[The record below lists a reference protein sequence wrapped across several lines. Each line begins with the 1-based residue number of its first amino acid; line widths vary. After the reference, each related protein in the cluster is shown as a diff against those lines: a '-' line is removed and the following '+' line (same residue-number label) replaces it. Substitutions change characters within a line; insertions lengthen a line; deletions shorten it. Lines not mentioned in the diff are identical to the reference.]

1 MLLIAPILQPH
12 HLFVFREL
20 LNGFYRM
27 SPAIFA
33 SAQEAIALNR
43 RGQYQTV
50 TSSGLQAIQCGDNT
64 LIVFFPNNKEDKMDN
79 FFSKD
84 VHIDQNLRS

>member
-1 MLLIAPILQPH
+1 LGVLLIALILTLSPS
-12 HLFVFREL
+12 VFREL

-33 SAQEAIALNR
+33 SAQGAIALNR

-64 LIVFFPNNKEDKMDN
+64 LFALPRNNKEDKMDN
-79 FFSKD
+79 FS
-84 VHIDQNLRS
+84 LRMST